1 MDLYLGID
9 SATPY
14 LSLSLCTEE
23 KVLAKFCE
31 CLERNHAKHIIPEID
46 KLFVS
51 TQTAKSDLIAI
62 GVGLGP
68 GSYTGLRIGI
78 AVAKGIARALQI
90 PLYGTSTLEAI
101 AAPYLNDKTSQALA
115 ILEAYRGNV
124 YVGHYEWSEGTIKQ
138 RNIEKIARADLK
150 GYAQVPFIE
159 NVPPDTGY
167 LARES
172 VRQVSLPSQV
182 LEPFYL

>member
-1 MDLYLGID
+1 MNLYLGID

-23 KVLAKFCE
+23 KVLANFCE
-31 CLERNHAKHIIPEID
+31 RLERSHAKHIIPEID
-46 KLFVS
+46 KLFIS
-51 TQTAKSDLIAI
+51 TQTTKSNLAAI

-101 AAPYLNDKTSQALA
+101 AAPHLNDKTPQALA

-124 YVGHYEWSEGTIKQ
+124 YVGHYEWSEGAIQ
-138 RNIEKIARADLK
+138 QINIEKIARADLK
-150 GYAQVPFIE
+150 GYTQIPFIE
-159 NVPPDTGY
+159 NTPPDAGY
-167 LARES
+167 LARKS
-172 VRQVSLPSQV
+172 VRQTSLPSQV